1 MYWIPVILILPYFF
15 LLMKIYMDLLTIR
28 PYSSKSVVSV
38 YVSVVVACRN
48 EEARLPAL
56 LDSISGQDYSKE
68 LFEVIIVDDNSE
80 DKTFETALENK
91 GSMRLFALKNRGK
104 GKKEALKTGIDASSG
119 RLIITTD
126 ADCITGKSW
135 IRTIA
140 SFFDENGPDMII
152 GPVKLTANGKLFG
165 KFQEL
170 EYLGLQGITAGTAAT
185 GNAIMCNGANL
196 AFTREAY
203 FKQLDNMHFDMP
215 SGDDIFLLHSI
226 KRATDSKILWLES
239 SDAIIST
246 PASPSFGSFLKQRK
260 RWISKWRHYNDR
272 YTNLTGII
280 TFLAVMLQMSVLIA
294 LLTDLAYIW
303 LFSAVFIL
311 KSVPD
316 YLITRKTMV
325 RFGEK
330 TTMCWFLP
338 VQLIYP
344 VYVIVVFL
352 ATLIPWPW
360 NKD

>member
-170 EYLGLQGITAGTAAT
+170 EYLGLQGITAGTAASN
-185 GNAIMCNGANL
+185 NAIMCNGANL
-196 AFTREAY
+196 AFTREA
-203 FKQLDNMHFDMP
+203 
-215 SGDDIFLLHSI
+215 
-226 KRATDSKILWLES
+226 
-239 SDAIIST
+239 
-246 PASPSFGSFLKQRK
+246 
-260 RWISKWRHYNDR
+260 
-272 YTNLTGII
+272 
-280 TFLAVMLQMSVLIA
+280 
-294 LLTDLAYIW
+294 
-303 LFSAVFIL
+303 
-311 KSVPD
+311 
-316 YLITRKTMV
+316 
-325 RFGEK
+325 
-330 TTMCWFLP
+330 
-338 VQLIYP
+338 
-344 VYVIVVFL
+344 
-352 ATLIPWPW
+352 
-360 NKD
+360 